1 MSIHKWYKG
10 ASGAIALALSTAVV
24 LPARGD
30 DASDATNEADV
41 AASKEAEQQ
50 TEADISGMEAHLTQ
64 LGSKANELRVDAARA
79 EAASVAA
86 QQRLS
91 TSIGEA
97 MDAQDAVETADKR
110 VGAARKQLSKMSTSI
125 YKHGAGAVS
134 GGNIGLGVDDYRLAN
149 EKARAYRVLAK
160 KANRDLTRFKTARST
175 AATLQKKA
183 EEKASSEKNVA
194 QEAADASSKA
204 ATAASSAQ
212 AQILRISKERDR
224 LISKLASQ
232 KGTTAELVREQQ
244 DQKEAA
250 AKAKADEESRKIV
263 SDAREQAMQTVERE
277 ASAKASAAPST
288 DENIDARA
296 GASEAQSSDAAA
308 DAGAS
313 GQQNGGSVVNAGASG
328 TQNGGSVVKNSDS
341 AAAADGSAR
350 SMDPGAGSGE
360 RVAESGERTAV
371 GAGASAS
378 PVPSA
383 GSHSLAGPEATAG
396 SRPSST
402 VKAGPASASTSRAAE
417 RQVEAQKQAQRAA
430 DQRAAAQMKVQQA
443 AAQKQAQR
451 AAAQQA
457 ARQRAAAQR
466 QAQAAVRQQASQQ
479 AAQQRAAQQAAKQ
492 KQVQQVAAQR
502 QGQQAAASSSGVGSQ
517 IVAYARQFAG
527 VRYVWGGTNPSSGW
541 DCVGFTHYVY
551 AHFGRETPRRTGG
564 RLGQFW
570 GGYKVVP
577 TSQRQPGDLMWWP
590 GHTGIYTGNN
600 MHIAAWNPSMG
611 TQERKV
617 WGSPVYLRIIG

>member
-1 MSIHKWYKG
+1 MSIRKWYKG

-50 TEADISGMEAHLTQ
+50 TEADISGMEARLTQ

-97 MDAQDAVETADKR
+97 MDAQDAVETADKQ
-110 VGAARKQLSKMSTSI
+110 VGAARKRLSEVSTSI

-134 GGNIGLGVDDYRLAN
+134 GGDIGLGVDDYRVAT
-149 EKARAYRVLAK
+149 EKARAYRILAK

-194 QEAADASSKA
+194 QEAVDASSKA

-296 GASEAQSSDAAA
+296 GASEAQSSDTAA

-313 GQQNGGSVVNAGASG
+313 GQQNGGSAVSVGASG

-341 AAAADGSAR
+341 AAAVDGSAQ
-350 SMDPGAGSGE
+350 SVDPGAEPGE
-360 RVAESGERTAV
+360 RGAEPGERTAV

-383 GSHSLAGPEATAG
+383 GSHSLAGLEATAG

-451 AAAQQA
+451 AVAQQA

-577 TSQRQPGDLMWWP
+577 ASQRQPGDLMWWP

>member
-1 MSIHKWYKG
+1 MSIRKWYKG

-194 QEAADASSKA
+194 QEAVDASAKA

-288 DENIDARA
+288 DENIDAGA
-296 GASEAQSSDAAA
+296 GASEAQSSDTTA

-313 GQQNGGSVVNAGASG
+313 GQQNGGSAVNAGALG

-341 AAAADGSAR
+341 AAAADGSAQ

-360 RVAESGERTAV
+360 RGAESGERTAV

-378 PVPSA
+378 PVASA
-383 GSHSLAGPEATAG
+383 GFHSLAGPEATAG
-396 SRPSST
+396 SRPLST

-457 ARQRAAAQR
+457 ARQRAAA
-466 QAQAAVRQQASQQ
+466 RQQASQQ

-492 KQVQQVAAQR
+492 KQTQQVAAQR
-502 QGQQAAASSSGVGSQ
+502 QGQQAAASGSGVGSQ

-577 TSQRQPGDLMWWP
+577 ASQRQPGDLMWWP

>member
-1 MSIHKWYKG
+1 MSIRKWYKG

-183 EEKASSEKNVA
+183 EEKASSEKNLA

-288 DENIDARA
+288 DENIDAGA
-296 GASEAQSSDAAA
+296 GASEAQSSDTAA
-308 DAGAS
+308 DARGS
-313 GQQNGGSVVNAGASG
+313 GQQNGGSAVNAGALG

-341 AAAADGSAR
+341 AAAADGSGQ
-350 SMDPGAGSGE
+350 SMDPGARSGE
-360 RVAESGERTAV
+360 RGAEPGERTAV

-383 GSHSLAGPEATAG
+383 GSHSLAGLEATAG

-430 DQRAAAQMKVQQA
+430 
-443 AAQKQAQR
+443 
-451 AAAQQA
+451 AQQA
-457 ARQRAAAQR
+457 ARQQATAQQAAAQR
-466 QAQAAVRQQASQQ
+466 QAQAAARQQASQQ
-479 AAQQRAAQQAAKQ
+479 AAQQRAAQQAAAQ
-492 KQVQQVAAQR
+492 KQAQQVAAQKQAQR
-502 QGQQAAASSSGVGSQ
+502 QAAVPSSAVGAQ

-551 AHFGRETPRRTGG
+551 AHFGRETPRRTGSY
-564 RLGQFW
+564 LGQFW
-570 GGYKVVP
+570 KGYKVVP
-577 TSQRQPGDLMWWP
+577 ASQRQPGDLMWWP

>member
-1 MSIHKWYKG
+1 MSIRKWYKG

-50 TEADISGMEAHLTQ
+50 TEADISGMEARLTQ

-134 GGNIGLGVDDYRLAN
+134 GGNIGLGVNGYRLAN

-194 QEAADASSKA
+194 QEAADASAKA

-244 DQKEAA
+244 NQKEAA

-263 SDAREQAMQTVERE
+263 SEAREQAMQTVERE

-288 DENIDARA
+288 NEIIDAGA
-296 GASEAQSSDAAA
+296 GASEAQSSDTAA
-308 DAGAS
+308 DARGS
-313 GQQNGGSVVNAGASG
+313 GQQNGGSAVNAGASG

-341 AAAADGSAR
+341 AAAVDGSAQ
-350 SMDPGAGSGE
+350 SVDPGAE
-360 RVAESGERTAV
+360 PGERTAV

-383 GSHSLAGPEATAG
+383 GSHSLAGLEATAG
-396 SRPSST
+396 SRPLST

-417 RQVEAQKQAQRAA
+417 RQVEVQKQAQRAA
-430 DQRAAAQMKVQQA
+430 DQRVAAQVKMQQA

-466 QAQAAVRQQASQQ
+466 QAQAAARQQASQQ